1 MRLTLEAS
9 SLCDF
14 MHKHKRCIHSRES
27 LGIYVS
33 PNRFICWAMKKA
45 SSHIGESQH
54 HLQALVYV
62 LEDPLIIIRIIRAFT
77 SFLVFGVVATPT
89 SHSVKGKGEKTN
101 DPPEM

>member
-1 MRLTLEAS
+1 
-9 SLCDF
+9 
-14 MHKHKRCIHSRES
+14 
-27 LGIYVS
+27 
-33 PNRFICWAMKKA
+33 MKKA

-77 SFLVFGVVATPT
+77 SLLSCLVFGVVATPT